1 MNSRF
6 TTRTIVEA
14 GMMLALAV
22 VLGLIKPISMPFGG
36 SVTVGSMIPL
46 LLIAMMRGPVVGIT
60 VGVLCG
66 VINYFLGGWLVSP
79 VQWLLDYPLAFGA
92 LGLAGFVW
100 NPVRK
105 GIIKFGSQSLLAVV
119 ATIVGLGGR
128 FICHFLSGV
137 WFFGS
142 FAPEGMPAWK
152 YSLGYQASYLVP
164 EIILSAIILFFLAP
178 PLFAYLKNRE

>member
-1 MNSRF
+1 
-6 TTRTIVEA
+6 
-14 GMMLALAV
+14 
-22 VLGLIKPISMPFGG
+22 
-36 SVTVGSMIPL
+36 
-46 LLIAMMRGPVVGIT
+46 
-60 VGVLCG
+60 
-66 VINYFLGGWLVSP
+66 
-79 VQWLLDYPLAFGA
+79 
-92 LGLAGFVW
+92 
-100 NPVRK
+100 
-105 GIIKFGSQSLLAVV
+105 LAVV